1 MEMEDQVHLCWF
13 RKGEQQFFLH
23 IQNPLR
29 YDNLLSRIANHEHV
43 ALWPYGSESAG
54 EFGKF
59 YASKQ
64 ALWTRLQGFRIPIGS
79 PLHASTYYDIIF
91 QKKYF
96 TFFRETLIWQ
106 FLGGWPQE

>member
-1 MEMEDQVHLCWF
+1 MTYE
-13 RKGEQQFFLH
+13 
-23 IQNPLR
+23 
-29 YDNLLSRIANHEHV
+29 NLLSRIANHEHV

-79 PLHASTYYDIIF
+79 PLHASTYYYIIF
-91 QKKYF
+91 RIKCLKV
-96 TFFRETLIWQ
+96 TFFRETLIWP